1 MMKRV
6 LSGMRPTGRLHL
18 GHLKGALENWKK
30 LQDNYECLYMIADW
44 HALMSDYASSENL
57 SENTYQILLDWL
69 ACGISPEKSIIFCQ
83 SKVSSHAEL
92 YLLLSIITPIGWLER
107 NPTYKEQIKELQN
120 VDLSTHGFLG
130 YPVLQAGDILL
141 YKATTVPIGID
152 QLPHLEL
159 TREIVRRFNHFYGK
173 TFEVPEALLTE
184 TPKLPG
190 IDGRKMSKSYNNA
203 IFISDQEAETEKK
216 IRTMITDP
224 ARIHPTDKG
233 HPDVCNIFSFQ
244 TAFNLPRAKE
254 IEDLCKEGKIGC
266 VACKKELSLCVNE
279 ALKEPREKRK
289 TLEKDRKYLLD
300 ILNEGNR
307 YAGKIAEETMV
318 KIREKVGFYG

>member
-18 GHLKGALENWKK
+18 GHLKGALENWQK

-44 HALMSDYASSENL
+44 HALMSDYASTKDL
-57 SENTYQILLDWL
+57 ADNTYQILLDWL

-107 NPTYKEQIKELQN
+107 NPTYKEQIKELAN
-120 VDLSTHGFLG
+120 LDLSTHGFLG

-159 TREIVRRFNHFYGK
+159 TREIARRFNHFYGK

-244 TAFNLPRAKE
+244 IAFNLRRAKE

-279 ALKEPREKRK
+279 ALKEPREKKK
-289 TLEKDRKYLLD
+289 TLEGDRKYLLD

-307 YAGKIAEETMV
+307 KADKIAKETTAE
-318 KIREKVGFYG
+318 IREKVGFYG